1 MSITYDKLWDLLEKR
16 DLKKKDLITI
26 AHIGHQ
32 TVAKLSKNKT
42 INTQIINKICKNLN
56 CNIEDIMEYDKS
68 TNIEINKTRLKP
80 ILKWAGG
87 KTQLLNDLIPLI
99 PNYTGKYIEP
109 FVGGGALFF
118 ALQPKNAVI
127 ADSNPELINTYK
139 QIAKHVDQVIEK
151 LRKFKND
158 EKEFYQVRSLN
169 PKNLSPI
176 EAAARFIYL
185 NKTCFNGLYRV
196 NRKGEF
202 NVPFGHYKNPK
213 IVDTE
218 ALIAASTLLKNTTIV
233 CADYKEVLNKYVQ
246 PNDFVF
252 LDPPYFPV
260 GKYSD
265 FKRYTKEQFYEED
278 HRELA
283 EEYKKLTQN
292 KVYSILTNSN
302 TPLVHELYDDFNMR
316 VLSTK
321 RHISSKSSTRKGEDA
336 IITNYPTHMTLN
348 YSNQVNMFPPTRFM
362 GSKRKLLSNIWNA
375 ASQFNYD
382 TVLDLFSGSGIV
394 SYLFKANN
402 KTVLSNDY
410 MRMSYCFAKAMI
422 ENNDVLLSKR
432 EAKKLMQPVHND
444 NFVQKT
450 FKDLYF
456 SDHDNQLIDYIRTN
470 IMFMKDE
477 YKQYIA
483 MTALIRACMKKR
495 PRGIFTY
502 VGHRYDDGRKDLK
515 KSFEE
520 QFLEN
525 VEAVNSA
532 VYNNHK
538 DNKCY
543 NRDAL
548 KLKLNSPDLVYI
560 DPPYYTPKS
569 DNEYVRR
576 YHFVEGLARN
586 WEGVEIQQNTK
597 TKKFKNY
604 PTPFAKKEEAAQAF
618 KDLFSQYKDAILI
631 VSYSSN
637 SLPTR
642 YQMVSMLKDVKK
654 SVQILPIDY
663 HYSFGNQVKSARNKV
678 KEYLFVAY

>member
-246 PNDFVF
+246 PNDFVHQ
-252 LDPPYFPV
+252 
-260 GKYSD
+260 G
-265 FKRYTKEQFYEED
+265 
-278 HRELA
+278 
-283 EEYKKLTQN
+283 
-292 KVYSILTNSN
+292 
-302 TPLVHELYDDFNMR
+302 
-316 VLSTK
+316 
-321 RHISSKSSTRKGEDA
+321 
-336 IITNYPTHMTLN
+336 
-348 YSNQVNMFPPTRFM
+348 
-362 GSKRKLLSNIWNA
+362 
-375 ASQFNYD
+375 
-382 TVLDLFSGSGIV
+382 TVL
-394 SYLFKANN
+394 
-402 KTVLSNDY
+402 
-410 MRMSYCFAKAMI
+410 
-422 ENNDVLLSKR
+422 
-432 EAKKLMQPVHND
+432 
-444 NFVQKT
+444 
-450 FKDLYF
+450 
-456 SDHDNQLIDYIRTN
+456 
-470 IMFMKDE
+470 
-477 YKQYIA
+477 
-483 MTALIRACMKKR
+483 
-495 PRGIFTY
+495 
-502 VGHRYDDGRKDLK
+502 
-515 KSFEE
+515 
-520 QFLEN
+520 
-525 VEAVNSA
+525 
-532 VYNNHK
+532 
-538 DNKCY
+538 
-543 NRDAL
+543 
-548 KLKLNSPDLVYI
+548 
-560 DPPYYTPKS
+560 
-569 DNEYVRR
+569 
-576 YHFVEGLARN
+576 
-586 WEGVEIQQNTK
+586 
-597 TKKFKNY
+597 
-604 PTPFAKKEEAAQAF
+604 
-618 KDLFSQYKDAILI
+618 
-631 VSYSSN
+631 
-637 SLPTR
+637 
-642 YQMVSMLKDVKK
+642 
-654 SVQILPIDY
+654 
-663 HYSFGNQVKSARNKV
+663 
-678 KEYLFVAY
+678 

>member
-1 MSITYDKLWDLLEKR
+1 MSITYNKLWDLLEQR
-16 DLKKKDLITI
+16 NLKKKDLMTI

-42 INTQIINKICKNLN
+42 INTQIINKICKSLN
-56 CNIEDIMEYDKS
+56 CNVEDIMEYDK
-68 TNIEINKTRLKP
+68 TVDVEINQTRLKP

-99 PNYTGKYIEP
+99 PKYTGKYIEP

-118 ALQPKNAVI
+118 ALQPKNAII

-139 QIAKHVDQVIEK
+139 QIANNVKEVIENLK
-151 LRKFKND
+151 QFKND
-158 EKEFYQVRSLN
+158 EEEFYQIRSLN
-169 PKNLSPI
+169 PAELTPV

-196 NRKGEF
+196 NRKGQF

-213 IVDTE
+213 IVDVE
-218 ALIAASTLLKNTTIV
+218 GLSAAAKLLKNTTII
-233 CADYKEVLNKYVQ
+233 CADYKEVLAKYAQ

-252 LDPPYFPV
+252 LDPPYVPV

-278 HRELA
+278 HKELA
-283 EEYKKLTQN
+283 KEYNKLTQN

-302 TPLVHELYDDFNMR
+302 TPLVHDLYDDFRME

-321 RHISSKSSTRKGEDA
+321 RHISSKSSSRNGEDV
-336 IITNYPTHMTLN
+336 IITNYPTTKTMN
-348 YSNQVNMFPPTRFM
+348 YSAQVDKFPPTRFM

-375 ASQFNYD
+375 AEQFHYD

-410 MRMSYCFAKAMI
+410 MHMSYCFTKALI
-422 ENNDVLLSKR
+422 ENNDVLLTKHES
-432 EAKKLMQPVHND
+432 EKLMQPISND
-444 NFVQKT
+444 KFVQKT
-450 FKDLYF
+450 FKNLYF
-456 SDHDNQLIDYIRTN
+456 SDHDNELIDNIRTN
-470 IMFMKDE
+470 IMFIKDE
-477 YKQYIA
+477 YKKYIA
-483 MTALIRACMKKR
+483 MSALIRACMKKR

-502 VGHRYDDGRKDLK
+502 VGNRYDDGRKDLK
-515 KSFEE
+515 KSFKQ

-525 VEAVNSA
+525 VEAINNA

-543 NRDAL
+543 NHDAL
-548 KLKLNSPDLVYI
+548 SLKLNSPDLVYI
-560 DPPYYTPKS
+560 DSPYYTPKS

-586 WEGVEIQQNTK
+586 WEGVEK
-597 TKKFKNY
+597 SE
-604 PTPFAKKEEAAQAF
+604 AKR
-618 KDLFSQYKDAILI
+618 S
-631 VSYSSN
+631 
-637 SLPTR
+637 
-642 YQMVSMLKDVKK
+642 
-654 SVQILPIDY
+654 
-663 HYSFGNQVKSARNKV
+663 
-678 KEYLFVAY
+678 